1 MARKAPAFQKPSR
14 RRTIVLN
21 LLGGAVALYGVV
33 AFFRRDLPT
42 YLFLQTHFVFFDFSE
57 PIPLF
62 YLDYLAIMGLFIF
75 LAHTA
80 AKLLRKGFH
89 QQKKK

>member
-1 MARKAPAFQKPSR
+1 MESSPFSAG
-14 RRTIVLN
+14 I
-21 LLGGAVALYGVV
+21 
-33 AFFRRDLPT
+33 
-42 YLFLQTHFVFFDFSE
+42 LQTHFVFFDFSE

-80 AKLLRKGFH
+80 AKLLRHPKGGRP
-89 QQKKK
+89 

>member
-1 MARKAPAFQKPSR
+1 M
-14 RRTIVLN
+14 
-21 LLGGAVALYGVV
+21 
-33 AFFRRDLPT
+33 
-42 YLFLQTHFVFFDFSE
+42 YLFMQTHFVFFDFSE

-89 QQKKK
+89 HQKKKR

>member
-1 MARKAPAFQKPSR
+1 M
-14 RRTIVLN
+14 
-21 LLGGAVALYGVV
+21 
-33 AFFRRDLPT
+33 

-75 LAHTA
+75 LTHTA
-80 AKLLRKGFH
+80 AKLLRHPKGGRP
-89 QQKKK
+89 

>member
-1 MARKAPAFQKPSR
+1 M
-14 RRTIVLN
+14 
-21 LLGGAVALYGVV
+21 
-33 AFFRRDLPT
+33 

-89 QQKKK
+89 QQKEKR